1 MPNSQRKDKLIKEY
15 IHDPYFTKEKYHD
28 PSVCKKC
35 GVVFHDGIFQ
45 WMKEIPA
52 NAEEMIC
59 PACKRLDDNYEGGVV
74 ILKGNFLSEHK
85 DEILNLI
92 KNTEEE
98 EMAYRPL
105 ERIITIKDNGDE
117 ITITTTY
124 EHLARR
130 IGEAV
135 HKAYK
140 GNLELKYT
148 EERKYIRVLWERN

>member
-15 IHDPYFTKEKYHD
+15 IHNPYFTKEKYHD

-105 ERIITIKDNGDE
+105 ERIITIKDNGNE

-148 EERKYIRVLWERN
+148 EERKYVRVLWERN